1 MAASGGGHIYEIL
14 DLEPLWSTF
23 DAFIVTEDT
32 ALSRSLSQRW
42 PVITV
47 EHFSLGQGRLGAPL
61 RMIAAAIKNLCESAC
76 AMLRMRPDVVI
87 TTGAGSVF
95 FAVLWARIL
104 GSKII
109 LVESYA
115 RFDRLSAF
123 ARCVAPLAHFT
134 ILPSEKLLRFVPDAT
149 VIDPLVV
156 LDQAR
161 PEKKPLVFVTV
172 GATLPFDR
180 LVTGVANVER
190 RGGIRESLLIQTGA
204 GGVQPSGI
212 ETYETLPF
220 ERMLSIVQEADTVV
234 CHGGAGS
241 LFMALSHGC
250 KVIAMPRVFELGE
263 HYDNH
268 QAEMTNALAERGLIK
283 VVHSEAELEAAMKS
297 TAQAAAPMARRN
309 PEPLIAHIAA
319 LLARWR

>member
-1 MAASGGGHIYEIL
+1 MYEIL
-14 DLEPLWSTF
+14 DLEPLWSKF
-23 DAFIVTEDT
+23 DAFIVTENT

-47 EHFSLGQGRLGAPL
+47 EHYSLGQGRLGSPL
-61 RMIAAAIKNLCESAC
+61 RMIIAAMKNLFELAW
-76 AMLRMRPDVVI
+76 AMLRMRPNVVI

-109 LVESYA
+109 LIKSYA
-115 RFDRLSAF
+115 RFDKLSAF
-123 ARCVAPLAHFT
+123 ANWVAPLAHFR
-134 ILPSEKLLRFVPDAT
+134 ILPSEGLLRFCPDAE

-156 LDQAR
+156 LTEAR

-180 LVTGVANVER
+180 LVTSVANIEG
-190 RGGIRESLLIQTGA
+190 RGGIRESLLIQTGT
-204 GGVQPSGI
+204 GGVLPPGI

-220 ERMLSIVQEADTVV
+220 ERMLSVFQDADTVV

-268 QAEMTNALAERGLIK
+268 QAEMTNALAERGLIR
-283 VVHSEAELEAAMKS
+283 VVHSEAELEDALKT
-297 TAQAAAPMARRN
+297 TAEAEAPMARRN
-309 PEPLIAHIAA
+309 PEPVIAHVSK
-319 LLARWR
+319 LLSQWG